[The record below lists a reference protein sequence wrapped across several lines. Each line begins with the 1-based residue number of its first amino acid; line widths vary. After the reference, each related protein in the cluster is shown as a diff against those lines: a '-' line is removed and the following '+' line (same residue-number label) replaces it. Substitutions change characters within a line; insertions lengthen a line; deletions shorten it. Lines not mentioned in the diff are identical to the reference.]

1 MGNSERNFTSAIVFI
16 IAGVGF
22 MAMALYQYSM
32 ILKCLFGVIGVIG
45 VIDLIGG
52 IWRFCIY
59 IKARKEEG

>member
-16 IAGVGF
+16 IAGIGF
-22 MAMALYQYSM
+22 MAMALYQDSM
-32 ILKCLFGVIGVIG
+32 ILKCLFGAVG